1 MQVSVEALEGL
12 TRKMRVAVPSDDFQ
26 SAYQKSVRQ
35 LARTVQ
41 LKGFRRGKVPL
52 RIVEQQFG
60 ARARQDALTEVLE
73 STYPAAL
80 KQTDI
85 KPAGQPEIDFESME
99 GEEIVYTATFDVY
112 PDIQLSGLDGL
123 KLEDAQTEIVDADVD
138 RVIEGLREQRKSW
151 PEKSGPAA
159 EGDRVKID
167 FSGRIDGEEFAGGSG
182 TDQQIVLGQGR
193 FLPALEEGIVGM
205 QAGDEK
211 VVDVT
216 FPEDYHNE
224 DLREK
229 TAAFSVTLHAVE
241 TPELPEIDEAFVESL
256 GVKEGGEE
264 ALRTQIRENLERER
278 VKLVVQW
285 RKLQVLEGVLQANP
299 IPVPAPVLADEVQR
313 LRGETVRNMNMGGR
327 GLSEEQ
333 LAQMIPDAALEPQ
346 AQRRAALGLLLGEII
361 KTEKVQVD
369 EAKVEERLREMAAD
383 YEESEAALSY
393 YRGNQQFMSGL
404 RAVVLEDQ
412 VVDMLAQRAT
422 VTPVSLSF
430 EELGQKVR
438 G

>member
-1 MQVSVEALEGL
+1 M
-12 TRKMRVAVPSDDFQ
+12 
-26 SAYQKSVRQ
+26 
-35 LARTVQ
+35 
-41 LKGFRRGKVPL
+41 
-52 RIVEQQFG
+52 
-60 ARARQDALTEVLE
+60 
-73 STYPAAL
+73 
-80 KQTDI
+80 
-85 KPAGQPEIDFESME
+85 
-99 GEEIVYTATFDVY
+99 
-112 PDIQLSGLDGL
+112 
-123 KLEDAQTEIVDADVD
+123 
-138 RVIEGLREQRKSW
+138 
-151 PEKSGPAA
+151 
-159 EGDRVKID
+159 
-167 FSGRIDGEEFAGGSG
+167 
-182 TDQQIVLGQGR
+182 
-193 FLPALEEGIVGM
+193 
-205 QAGDEK
+205 
-211 VVDVT
+211 
-216 FPEDYHNE
+216 
-224 DLREK
+224 
-229 TAAFSVTLHAVE
+229 
-241 TPELPEIDEAFVESL
+241 
-256 GVKEGGEE
+256 
-264 ALRTQIRENLERER
+264 
-278 VKLVVQW
+278 
-285 RKLQVLEGVLQANP
+285 
-299 IPVPAPVLADEVQR
+299 LADEVQR